1 MAGHRRRR
9 RGVAGRAQDERGRRE
24 LGRRHHSG
32 SDRGSPV
39 SRQRR
44 GRSSTSS
51 SESSS
56 SCARQLL
63 AETDHR
69 RRRRRTQG
77 RKRRRAS
84 VDADGPFDGR
94 KVDVSGGRKRR
105 RCDVRPRRR
114 PRAPSPIYEPKHQP
128 PGEVFDLQAL
138 CRYIHGLIRCTP
150 CSCSCGP
157 AADLKPPEQA
167 VVLTAAREEGREA
180 VKADANVE
188 KAAASGLE
196 AGSDDE
202 YSSDSEIE

>member
-9 RGVAGRAQDERGRRE
+9 RGVAGRAQDERGRLE

-32 SDRGSPV
+32 SDCSSRV

-51 SESSS
+51 SEASSS
-56 SCARQLL
+56 GARQHL

-84 VDADGPFDGR
+84 VNADRAFDGR

-105 RCDVRPRRR
+105 RCEVRRHRR
-114 PRAPSPIYEPKHQP
+114 PRAPSPTPKHQP
-128 PGEVFDLQAL
+128 PGEAFDLQAL
-138 CRYIHGLIRCTP
+138 CRYVHGLMRCTP

-157 AADLKPPEQA
+157 AADPKPPEQA
-167 VVLTAAREEGREA
+167 AHEEGREA
-180 VKADANVE
+180 AKADANVE

-196 AGSDDE
+196 AGSDDD